1 VKKWSVLILSVFV
14 LCAAA
19 WPVSAAE
26 APAPLGMLEIRGLDN
41 LAGAAFELSKA
52 AGQPMPKEMMSM
64 MLYGALGTMPG
75 MGIQPEGTLR
85 VLWFAQEGG
94 PGVAALLLPVE
105 NNGETLLSNLDQAGW
120 KNESET
126 ADGLVRYIAPDGA
139 GLAWNEVY
147 FLKRGS
153 TLVAGAAAADVRQ
166 AVAAMPTLPA
176 ILPVEGNVAL
186 QIHPAALAE
195 AFRPQIEEQM
205 DQAFQDP
212 NLPAEAAAMGNL
224 YLGAYLSAA
233 KQLDACTLGLGV
245 ANGHLNF
252 HSRVAPVAGSTLAAW
267 LATVRAPSAASAV
280 AALPGALFAETLNL
294 GDLNVL
300 GPAYFQFMDE
310 MMKAMPAE
318 PLGAE
323 FMKTYM
329 DNAKACWAQMN
340 GDFGFAL
347 MPPTPENPLRLVEY
361 IGLKDATILRNL
373 TKQMVQSANEMLAA
387 MSAKA
392 DQPMPFKLSLV
403 SGEPREYREIPV
415 DKLTYTLDMGG
426 EVAAAWPK
434 GIPTKFEIELAWVPG
449 GVLASVGDSALT
461 DTLVDRALDG
471 GATPLSDLPAW
482 KAAYPAPDKNLVDV
496 THFALFDILR
506 SYVGLFDS
514 QTGGSN
520 AEMVPAGSGNL
531 ESTSYLVAGG
541 LMSRLRFSLADIGA
555 IGAKVKEAQ
564 EKAMAEMMKN
574 MEMQESFDSG
584 PSEGMEDE
592 DWEMEDDE
600 SADEDLDGE
609 EEAPA
614 SGEDA
619 PESAP
624 APAMAE

>member
-1 VKKWSVLILSVFV
+1 MKKWNVLILSALV

-19 WPVSAAE
+19 RPVSAAE
-26 APAPLGMLEIRGLDN
+26 TPAPLGMLEIRGLDN

-52 AGQPMPKEMMSM
+52 AGQPMPKEMISM

-85 VLWFAQEGG
+85 ALWFAQKDG
-94 PGVAALLLPVE
+94 PGFAALLLPVE
-105 NNGETLLSNLDQAGW
+105 NNGETFLSNLDQAGW

-126 ADGLVRYIAPDGA
+126 ADGMVRYIAPDGA

-147 FLKRGS
+147 FLKRGA
-153 TLVAGAAAADVRQ
+153 TLVAGAAADDVRQ
-166 AVAAMPTLPA
+166 AVAALPSLPA

-186 QIHPAALAE
+186 QVHPAALAD

-212 NLPAEAAAMGNL
+212 NMPPEAAAMGNL
-224 YLGAYLSAA
+224 YLRAYLSAA
-233 KQLDACTLGLGV
+233 KQLDACTLGLGI

-252 HSRVAPVAGSTLAAW
+252 HSRVAPMAGSTLAAW

-294 GDLNVL
+294 GDLAVIA
-300 GPAYFQFMDE
+300 PSYFQFLDGV
-310 MMKAMPAE
+310 MKAMPAE
-318 PLGAE
+318 PFGAE

-329 DNAKACWAQMN
+329 DNAKAYWAQMG
-340 GDFGFAL
+340 GDFSFAL
-347 MPPTPENPLRLVEY
+347 MPPTAENPLRLVEY
-361 IGLKDATILRNL
+361 IGLKDSTLLRNL

-387 MSAKA
+387 MSTQTG
-392 DQPMPFKLSLV
+392 QPMPFKLSLV

-415 DKLTYTLDMGG
+415 DKLTYSLGMDG
-426 EVAAAWPK
+426 EVATAWPK

-449 GVLASVGDSALT
+449 GVLASVGDSSLT

-471 GATPLSDLPAW
+471 GAVPLSDWPAW
-482 KAAYPAPDKNLVDV
+482 KAAYPAPDKNLVDA

-531 ESTSYLVAGG
+531 ESASYLAAGG
-541 LMSRLRFSLADIGA
+541 LMTRLRFSLADIGA
-555 IGAKVKEAQ
+555 IGAKVKEVQ
-564 EKAMAEMMKN
+564 EKAMAEMQKN
-574 MEMQESFDSG
+574 MEMQGSFDSAY
-584 PSEGMEDE
+584 PEGMEDE
-592 DWEMEDDE
+592 SWDMEADGPALE
-600 SADEDLDGE
+600 EPADEE
-609 EEAPA
+609 ESPA
-614 SGEDA
+614 SMEDA

-624 APAMAE
+624 VPAMAE